1 MYQLT
6 ANSSSSATKNPRPPG
21 KRKRGRVGSSGFSG
35 SGGGAPSTR
44 HGVCLRSDSAIPA
57 RVHSGCVDPLV
68 LIMTVI
74 IGGLLV
80 WLIFLG
86 LYHPRSGADVLQWR
100 PTRSPELEAQNE
112 VDDLEQML
120 QAANDRRRARGEAEL
135 TEEMLQA
142 RVLEDRREQSEM
154 RAAYLA
160 DSDDESEGNVAA
172 DIAQMLARVNEG
184 RRRRGEPEWS
194 LAEYRARLDVDSP

>member
-1 MYQLT
+1 
-6 ANSSSSATKNPRPPG
+6 
-21 KRKRGRVGSSGFSG
+21 
-35 SGGGAPSTR
+35 
-44 HGVCLRSDSAIPA
+44 
-57 RVHSGCVDPLV
+57 
-68 LIMTVI
+68 MTVV

-120 QAANDRRRARGEAEL
+120 QAANDRRRARGDAEL

-142 RVLEDRREQSEM
+142 RVIEDRREQNEL

-160 DSDDESEGNVAA
+160 ANDDESEEAVEA
-172 DIAQMLARVNEG
+172 DIAQMLARVNDG
-184 RRRRGEPEWS
+184 RRRRGEPE
-194 LAEYRARLDVDSP
+194 LTPAEYRARIEADSA

>member
-1 MYQLT
+1 
-6 ANSSSSATKNPRPPG
+6 
-21 KRKRGRVGSSGFSG
+21 
-35 SGGGAPSTR
+35 
-44 HGVCLRSDSAIPA
+44 
-57 RVHSGCVDPLV
+57 
-68 LIMTVI
+68 MTVV

-142 RVLEDRREQSEM
+142 RVLEDRREQNEL

-160 DSDDESEGNVAA
+160 ANDDESEENVAA

-194 LAEYRARLDVDSP
+194 LAEYRARLDVDSV

>member
-1 MYQLT
+1 M
-6 ANSSSSATKNPRPPG
+6 
-21 KRKRGRVGSSGFSG
+21 
-35 SGGGAPSTR
+35 
-44 HGVCLRSDSAIPA
+44 
-57 RVHSGCVDPLV
+57 DPLV
-68 LIMTVI
+68 LIMTVV

-112 VDDLEQML
+112 VDDLDQML

-142 RVLEDRREQSEM
+142 RVLEDRREQNEM

-160 DSDDESEGNVAA
+160 ANDDESEGNVAA

-194 LAEYRARLDVDSP
+194 LAEYRARLDVDSL

>member
-1 MYQLT
+1 M
-6 ANSSSSATKNPRPPG
+6 
-21 KRKRGRVGSSGFSG
+21 
-35 SGGGAPSTR
+35 
-44 HGVCLRSDSAIPA
+44 
-57 RVHSGCVDPLV
+57 DPLV
-68 LIMTVI
+68 LIMTVV

-120 QAANDRRRARGEAEL
+120 QAANDRRRARGDAEL

-142 RVLEDRREQSEM
+142 RVLEDRREQSEL
-154 RAAYLA
+154 RAAYRA
-160 DSDDESEGNVAA
+160 ANDDESEANVAA

-194 LAEYRARLDVDSP
+194 LAEYRARLDVDSL

>member
-1 MYQLT
+1 M
-6 ANSSSSATKNPRPPG
+6 
-21 KRKRGRVGSSGFSG
+21 
-35 SGGGAPSTR
+35 
-44 HGVCLRSDSAIPA
+44 
-57 RVHSGCVDPLV
+57 DPLV
-68 LIMTVI
+68 LIMTAV

-142 RVLEDRREQSEM
+142 RVLEDRREQNEL

-160 DSDDESEGNVAA
+160 TNDDESSENVAA

-194 LAEYRARLDVDSP
+194 LAEYRARLDVDSL

>member
-1 MYQLT
+1 
-6 ANSSSSATKNPRPPG
+6 
-21 KRKRGRVGSSGFSG
+21 
-35 SGGGAPSTR
+35 
-44 HGVCLRSDSAIPA
+44 
-57 RVHSGCVDPLV
+57 
-68 LIMTVI
+68 MTVL

-120 QAANDRRRARGEAEL
+120 QAANERRRARGEPEL
-135 TEEMLQA
+135 TEEVLQA
-142 RVLEDRREQSEM
+142 RVNEDRREQNEL

-160 DSDDESEGNVAA
+160 AIDDESEEAVAA
-172 DIAQMLARVNEG
+172 DIAQMLTRVNDG
-184 RRRRGEPEWS
+184 RRRRGEPE
-194 LAEYRARLDVDSP
+194 LTVAEYRARIEADST

>member
-1 MYQLT
+1 
-6 ANSSSSATKNPRPPG
+6 
-21 KRKRGRVGSSGFSG
+21 
-35 SGGGAPSTR
+35 
-44 HGVCLRSDSAIPA
+44 
-57 RVHSGCVDPLV
+57 LV
-68 LIMTVI
+68 LIMTVL

-80 WLIFLG
+80 WVIFLG

-120 QAANDRRRARGEAEL
+120 QAANERRRARGEAEL
-135 TEEMLQA
+135 TEEMIEA
-142 RVLEDRREQSEM
+142 RVMEDRREQHKL

-160 DSDDESEGNVAA
+160 ATDDESEESVAA

-184 RRRRGEPEWS
+184 RRRRGESEWS
-194 LAEYRARLDVDSP
+194 LDEYRARLDVDSL

>member
-1 MYQLT
+1 
-6 ANSSSSATKNPRPPG
+6 
-21 KRKRGRVGSSGFSG
+21 
-35 SGGGAPSTR
+35 
-44 HGVCLRSDSAIPA
+44 
-57 RVHSGCVDPLV
+57 
-68 LIMTVI
+68 MTVL

-120 QAANDRRRARGEAEL
+120 QAANERRRARGDAEL

-142 RVLEDRREQSEM
+142 RVLEDRREQSEL
-154 RAAYLA
+154 RAAYRA
-160 DSDDESEGNVAA
+160 ANDDESEANVAA

-194 LAEYRARLDVDSP
+194 LAEYRARLDVDSL

>member
-1 MYQLT
+1 
-6 ANSSSSATKNPRPPG
+6 
-21 KRKRGRVGSSGFSG
+21 
-35 SGGGAPSTR
+35 
-44 HGVCLRSDSAIPA
+44 
-57 RVHSGCVDPLV
+57 VDPLV
-68 LIMTVI
+68 LIMTVL

-80 WLIFLG
+80 WVIFLG

-120 QAANDRRRARGEAEL
+120 QAANERRRARGEPEL
-135 TEEMLQA
+135 TEEMIEA
-142 RVLEDRREQSEM
+142 RVMEDRREQHKL

-160 DSDDESEGNVAA
+160 ATDDESEETVAA

-194 LAEYRARLDVDSP
+194 LDEYRTRLDVDSL

>member
-1 MYQLT
+1 M
-6 ANSSSSATKNPRPPG
+6 
-21 KRKRGRVGSSGFSG
+21 
-35 SGGGAPSTR
+35 
-44 HGVCLRSDSAIPA
+44 
-57 RVHSGCVDPLV
+57 DPLV
-68 LIMTVI
+68 LIMTVV

-160 DSDDESEGNVAA
+160 DNDDESEGNVAA

>member
-1 MYQLT
+1 
-6 ANSSSSATKNPRPPG
+6 
-21 KRKRGRVGSSGFSG
+21 
-35 SGGGAPSTR
+35 
-44 HGVCLRSDSAIPA
+44 
-57 RVHSGCVDPLV
+57 
-68 LIMTVI
+68 MTVL

-120 QAANDRRRARGEAEL
+120 QAANERRRARGEPEL
-135 TEEMLQA
+135 TEEVLQA
-142 RVLEDRREQSEM
+142 RVIEDRREQNEL

-160 DSDDESEGNVAA
+160 ATDDESEEIVKA
-172 DIAQMLARVNEG
+172 DIAQMLARVNDG
-184 RRRRGEPEWS
+184 RRRRGEPE
-194 LAEYRARLDVDSP
+194 LTPAEYRARIEADSA

>member
-1 MYQLT
+1 
-6 ANSSSSATKNPRPPG
+6 
-21 KRKRGRVGSSGFSG
+21 
-35 SGGGAPSTR
+35 
-44 HGVCLRSDSAIPA
+44 
-57 RVHSGCVDPLV
+57 
-68 LIMTVI
+68 MTVL

-120 QAANDRRRARGEAEL
+120 QAANERRRARGEPEL
-135 TEEMLQA
+135 TEEVLQA
-142 RVLEDRREQSEM
+142 RVIEDRREQNEL

-160 DSDDESEGNVAA
+160 ANDDESEEAVEA
-172 DIAQMLARVNEG
+172 DIAQMLARVNDG
-184 RRRRGEPEWS
+184 RRRRGEPE
-194 LAEYRARLDVDSP
+194 LTPAEYRARIEADSA